1 MPTEIPR
8 ETLPV
13 ADRNEILRKL
23 TPAIGR
29 RLEHINKEF
38 TTNPAFS
45 DIQVFRRVLIAN
57 MMAQSCLDPDIVEAV
72 VRNYVRSSRKADHYM
87 HGSYERFA
95 LNGVTYMIGVAYHGR
110 WFIKK
115 LEQGV
120 PDGDIEPFLSTD
132 NRLHLPDLVAEAWQV

>member
-1 MPTEIPR
+1 MPSEISR
-8 ETLPV
+8 ETLSV

-23 TPAIGR
+23 TPCFEERVNAI
-29 RLEHINKEF
+29 K
-38 TTNPAFS
+38 AFMETPTHS
-45 DIQVFRRVLIAN
+45 TQQVMLVQDAVAEMKDILF
-57 MMAQSCLDPDIVEAV
+57 DPDIVEGMI
-72 VRNYVRSSRKADHYM
+72 RGYVRTSCKAEHYQ
-87 HGSYERFA
+87 HGSYET
-95 LNGVTYMIGVAYHGR
+95 LELGGENYMIGVAYHGR